1 MRLGLDGTPLLGN
14 QTGIGLYTRRLMQ
27 QLADP
32 GRSAERPTEVRATA
46 FTLRGRDELAG
57 RVPSGVT
64 TRAKPVPARLL
75 RASWAR
81 WELPPVE
88 WLCGRIDVFHGTNFV
103 LPPTRHAH
111 GVVTIHDLSFLRYP
125 DTVTADSLRYQQL
138 VPRSIARADV
148 VCALSHAMADEIAAE
163 YSVERAAIH
172 VVEPGVDEAWFEA
185 KPPDPETKRR
195 LGLPKRYVL
204 AVGTLEP
211 RKNLP
216 LLIAAYGQW
225 RASSADVP
233 GLVLIGPA
241 GWGPQL
247 DLDSLPAGSVTTT
260 GYLDEAVLRRV
271 VAGASCVAFPS
282 LYEGFGIPPVEAL
295 ACGVPVV
302 ATDLPVTR
310 EVLGDAARLVPRGD
324 CESLAAALAQEC
336 AATSTAE
343 EILERQARARRWT
356 WEACAQK
363 AMAAY
368 EAALS

>member
-1 MRLGLDGTPLLGN
+1 MRLALDGTPLLGN

-27 QLADP
+27 KLAEP
-32 GRSAERPTEVRATA
+32 GRSAQQPSEVRATA
-46 FTLRGRDELAG
+46 FTLRGRNELAG
-57 RVPSGVT
+57 RVPAGVT
-64 TRAKPVPARLL
+64 TRARPVPARLL

-103 LPPTRHAH
+103 LPPTQHAR

-125 DTVTADSLRYQQL
+125 ETVTG
-138 VPRSIARADV
+138 

-172 VVEPGVDEAWFEA
+172 VVEPGVDEAWFDA
-185 KPPDPETKRR
+185 RPPDPETKRR
-195 LGLPKRYVL
+195 LGLPKRYIL

-233 GLVLIGPA
+233 GLVLTGPA

-247 DLDSLPAGSVTTT
+247 DLEALPPGSVTTT
-260 GYLDEAVLRRV
+260 GYLDEAVLRHV
-271 VAGASCVAFPS
+271 VAGARCVAFPS
-282 LYEGFGIPPVEAL
+282 LYEGFGLPPVEAL

-324 CESLAAALAQEC
+324 CDSLAAALAQEC
-336 AATSTAE
+336 AASSTDE
-343 EILERQARARRWT
+343 QILQRRARARQWT